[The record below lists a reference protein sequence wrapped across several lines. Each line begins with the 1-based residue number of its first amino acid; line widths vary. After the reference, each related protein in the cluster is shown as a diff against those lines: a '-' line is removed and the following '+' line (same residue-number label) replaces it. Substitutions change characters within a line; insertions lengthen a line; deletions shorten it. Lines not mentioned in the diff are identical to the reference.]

1 MYIMPD
7 MHATPELYMNVTL
20 TLPPLVALWAEEQ
33 PDAEAVILQ
42 VLSAHAEAHQ
52 SPMSRAWRD
61 FVQKIPAIPY
71 DHEFAV
77 KYVVGE
83 VLWNP
88 MARKERVA
96 IGKRVAREVK
106 ALGLIALNPPG
117 DARGRYRR
125 ARPEELEE

>member
-1 MYIMPD
+1 MYIWPD
-7 MHATPELYMNVTL
+7 MHATPELDMNVTL

-33 PDAEAVILQ
+33 PDAEAAIQQ
-42 VLSAHAEAHQ
+42 VLSAHVEAHQ

-61 FVQKIPAIPY
+61 FVQKIPGLPY
-71 DHEFAV
+71 DHEFMV
-77 KYVVGE
+77 KHVVGE
-83 VLWNP
+83 TLWNP
-88 MARKERVA
+88 LIRKERVA
-96 IGKRVAREVK
+96 MGKRVSREVK